1 MTSRVQRYLGPLG
14 WLCLASVCGMVLTLA
29 SIFLYLNPKV
39 PTAETYRHYN
49 PEAPFRVYTHD
60 GALFAEFGERRLIPV
75 GIETVPRHFINGLL
89 NTEDKRF
96 YEHDGIDYISLVND
110 TWRFLLNPEIRT
122 GASTITMQ
130 LAKTVSF
137 SLEQTFIR
145 KFKEMLLAIK
155 IERELTK
162 NEILELYI
170 NVMPFGKRAYGAQA
184 AAYTYYGKP
193 LSGLDLAQLAML
205 AGVLKRPEGGN
216 PINGPDWALRRRNLV
231 LQRMFEQGTIHR
243 AAFYTAR
250 SAPITAK
257 LHRRELDLSAPYAAE
272 WVRAELVK
280 RFGQEVYG
288 SGYEVYT
295 TIDAAQQVG
304 AKKAL
309 QTGLINY
316 DRRHGYRGIEN
327 HIDSGSQ
334 TETDATQTESNAE
347 NKPSDLESIDSPVS
361 KEMANV
367 FKDTS
372 SNSSVIDQNARF
384 YLAAMENLVPVSNL
398 IPAVVTELDTQTFN
412 ALTYLGEPIV
422 IEWGNMKWARQHIDA
437 NTRGPALHTAADIVT
452 IGDIVRVDRSP
463 EGTWRLAQIPQIQ
476 GALVAMK
483 PSDGAVTALVGG
495 FDFWRNQYNHALQA
509 ARQPG
514 SGFKPF
520 VYSAAIAD
528 GLTAATIFLDAPL
541 VFNDANLET
550 IYRPK
555 NDSGRYNGPTR
566 LREAL
571 YRSINLVSMRVLIEV
586 SAGKVLDHAQRFG
599 FDINKFP
606 RNTQLA
612 IGGGTMGVTPIDM
625 ASAYAVLAN
634 GGYMIQPH
642 IIDRIE
648 TRDGKVVF
656 EARHPEVCDF
666 CGLPELT
673 GEIQPIIPAVRTI
686 DERNVFIINSILQDV
701 IKRGT
706 GRKAL
711 VLERS
716 DLAGKT
722 GTTDKA
728 ADTWFNGYTKDLVA
742 TVWIGFDDY
751 RPVGDNVY
759 GSNTPLPIWIEFMR
773 GALDGVPEKTNPQP
787 EGIITMKIDPETGRL
802 ARPGQDSAIFEY
814 FLSEHPPS
822 GEDDRR
828 PNTLM
833 PNDQEVAPE
842 DIF

>member
-1 MTSRVQRYLGPLG
+1 MTIRGQQYLSTIG
-14 WLCLASVCGMVLTLA
+14 WLAVSGMCGVALTLA

-39 PTAETYRHYN
+39 PAAETYRHYK
-49 PEAPFRVYTHD
+49 PEAPFRVYTND
-60 GALFAEFGERRLIPV
+60 GALLAEFGERRLIPV
-75 GIETVPRHFINGLL
+75 QIEDVPQHFIHGLL

-96 YEHDGIDYISLVND
+96 YDHGGIDYISLMND
-110 TWRFLLNPEIRT
+110 TWGFLLDPEIRT

-193 LSGLDLAQLAML
+193 LSELDLAQLAML

-216 PINGPDWALRRRNLV
+216 PINGPDWALQRRNLV
-231 LQRMFEQGTIHR
+231 LHRMFKQGTIHQTE
-243 AAFYTAR
+243 FDTAL

-280 RFGQEVYG
+280 RFGQAVYG
-288 SGYEVYT
+288 SGYEIYT
-295 TIDAAQQVG
+295 TINSTQQVG

-309 QTGLINY
+309 RAGLINY
-316 DRRHGYRGIEN
+316 DRRHGYRGVED
-327 HIDSGSQ
+327 HIARVSQ
-334 TETDATQTESNAE
+334 TETDAGQTNPNGVNDS
-347 NKPSDLESIDSPVS
+347 SDLESLDSPAR
-361 KEMANV
+361 KRMASAPE
-367 FKDTS
+367 DTS
-372 SNSSVIDQNARF
+372 GESSGADRDRRF
-384 YLAAMENLVPVSNL
+384 YLASMKNLVPVSNL
-398 IPAVVTELDTQTFN
+398 IPAVVTELNTQTFN

-422 IEWGNMKWARQHIDA
+422 VKWDNMNWARQHIDE
-437 NTRGPALHTAADIVT
+437 NTRGPVPQTAADIVT
-452 IGDIVRVDRSP
+452 MGDIVRVDRTP
-463 EGTWRLAQIPQIQ
+463 EGTWRLAQIPEIQ
-476 GALVAMK
+476 GALVAMD
-483 PSDGAVTALVGG
+483 PSNGGVTALVGG

-520 VYSAAIAD
+520 VYSAAIAN

-586 SAGKVLDHAQRFG
+586 SAGKVLDHAKQFG
-599 FDINKFP
+599 FDVNKFP

-612 IGGGTMGVTPIDM
+612 IGGGTMEITPIDM

-634 GGYMIQPH
+634 GGYTIQPH

-648 TRDGKVVF
+648 SRDGEVIF
-656 EARHPEVCDF
+656 EPLHPEVCNV
-666 CGLPELT
+666 CALQELVE
-673 GEIQPIIPAVRTI
+673 EIPPIIPATRAV
-686 DERNVFIINSILQDV
+686 DNRNVFIINSMLQDV

-711 VLERS
+711 VLERN

-728 ADTWFNGYTKDLVA
+728 ADTWFNGYTRDLVA

-759 GSNTPLPIWIEFMR
+759 GSNTPLPIWIEFMS
-773 GALDGVPEKTNPQP
+773 GALDGLPEKINPQP
-787 EGIITMKIDPETGRL
+787 EGIITMKIDPRTGRV
-802 ARPGQDSAIFEY
+802 ARPSQEGAIFEY
-814 FLSEHPPS
+814 FLSEHPPG
-822 GEDDRR
+822 GEDDRHTN
-828 PNTLM
+828 PLIS
-833 PNDQEVAPE
+833 DDKEVAPE